1 EEVLPAWQNKV
12 SLLHPDNFVKPL
24 LQELLPHLAEF
35 FGRLKRV
42 KKSQWADVLGFVTNV
57 HPSSAVVTKKMQA
70 LRQFFKDQWVE
81 NGKRLSSWQP
91 KDDDKTLEDWTANE
105 DLWKSNGY
113 WSLKLDEDSSE
124 RILCHISGVKL
135 KLPKAVGVDSVLLNA
150 GDHHKA
156 SLQDDVV
163 TVEVKSI
170 VTHAINKEVAKH
182 LKAPYWLESVPTPK
196 LGGGSQTTP
205 TK

>member
-1 EEVLPAWQNKV
+1 MFPTFSHFPALYSPIPQ
-12 SLLHPDNFVKPL
+12 
-24 LQELLPHLAEF
+24 
-35 FGRLKRV
+35 
-42 KKSQWADVLGFVTNV
+42 
-57 HPSSAVVTKKMQA
+57 
-70 LRQFFKDQWVE
+70 
-81 NGKRLSSWQP
+81 
-91 KDDDKTLEDWTANE
+91 

-113 WSLKLDEDSSE
+113 WSLRLDEDTSE

-170 VTHAINKEVAKH
+170 VKHVINKEVAKH

-205 TK
+205 TKSDGATPSSPSTASPAKSIGADSTASPPPPPAVSVGRLACCQDQMIRW